1 MAVTGD
7 VLTPKLK
14 VEPFADDTEAFLSIA
29 SPDLTVDVAVASSDG
44 GHNWAGEQITF
55 TTEGEWLLDWTVTGT
70 GRGHVRQTVVVD
82 VPPGYAPDGFSYA
95 TTGDLARYT
104 GKPLVPGV
112 KRKLIDATREI
123 DRITRAA
130 VYAVDTHGYAVD
142 TVVRKALADAT
153 CELVGW
159 WAETG
164 TETGAAGLI
173 TNASIAGVSIG
184 YGGKTQGNAQ
194 ADRVGP
200 RIWSI
205 LLNANLVRPGVFYG

>member
-1 MAVTGD
+1 LAVTGD
-7 VLTPKLK
+7 VLTPQLM
-14 VEPFADDTEAFLSIA
+14 VAPYADDTAAALRIT
-29 SPDLTVDVAVASSDG
+29 SPDAAVDVAVYSSDG
-44 GHNWAGEQITF
+44 GHNWVGQQITF
-55 TTEGEWLLDWTVTGT
+55 TTEGEWYLDWTVTGT
-70 GRGHVRQTVVVD
+70 GRGTARQTVVVD
-82 VPPGYAPDGFSYA
+82 VPAGYTPDGFSYA

-104 GKPLVPGV
+104 GKPLQADAR
-112 KRKLIDATREI
+112 RKLINASREI

-130 VYAVDTHGYAVD
+130 VYATDTHGYAVD

-153 CELVGW
+153 CELVAW

-164 TETGAAGLI
+164 TETGAAALI

-184 YGGKTQGNAQ
+184 YGGKTSGNPQ

-205 LLNANLVRPGVFYG
+205 LLNANLVRAGVSYG